1 MYTMRALMLLLQLAA
16 CVAFSGYAGAQ
27 GLNAGLGPENVPS
40 RDAPLQVAVGI
51 KINQVTFVDQKS
63 ENFGVVATI
72 RMQWKDPAF
81 AFDQDEY
88 GRDYRLMTGASLAE
102 FANAVPTVIPRFVV
116 ENQQGRRHEQE
127 ALAVVQSDGRIE
139 YFERSSYNLQA
150 PYFDF
155 RQYPFDTQKF
165 FLEIV
170 SVNPIDLIEFFP
182 LEEQS
187 GLGDKLGEEEWL
199 LENARLEISKIIGL
213 SGLESSKV
221 ALGFSGHRHLDYYIY
236 RIFVPLLVLIAVAW
250 ATFFL
255 GEYRKRIEVAGAN
268 LLVFVAFNFAI
279 SGDLPRLGYAT
290 FLDFM
295 LLWMFVITGSII
307 VFNVALRRLKV
318 AGQESLAQSID
329 NHMIKWIYPLV
340 YLVIIGVAVYRF
352 LL

>member
-16 CVAFSGYAGAQ
+16 CAAFFGDAGAQ
-27 GLNAGLGPENVPS
+27 GLNAGLAPESVPS

-51 KINQVTFVDQKS
+51 EINQVTFVDQKS

-72 RMQWKDPAF
+72 RMRWKDPAF
-81 AFDQDEY
+81 AFDQDDY
-88 GRDYRLMTGASLAE
+88 GRDYRLMKGPSFAKA
-102 FANAVPTVIPRFVV
+102 ANAVPTAIPRIVV

-127 ALAVVQSDGRIE
+127 ALVVIQSDGRIE
-139 YFERSSYNLQA
+139 YFERSSYRLQA

-155 RQYPFDTQKF
+155 RKYPFDTQKF

-170 SVNPIDLIEFFP
+170 SVNPIDLVEFSP

-187 GLGDKLGEEEWL
+187 GLGDKLGEEEWI

-213 SGLESSKV
+213 TGLESSKV
-221 ALGFSGHRHLDYYIY
+221 ALAFYGHRHLDYYVY
-236 RIFVPLLVLIAVAW
+236 RIFVPLLVLIVVAW

-268 LLVFVAFNFAI
+268 LLVFVAFNFAV
-279 SGDLPRLGYAT
+279 SGDLPKLGYAT
-290 FLDFM
+290 FLDFI
-295 LLWMFVITGSII
+295 LFWMFVITGSTI

-318 AGQESLAQSID
+318 AGQESRAQRID
-329 NHMIKWIYPLV
+329 NHVTKWIYPLG
-340 YLVIIGVAVYRF
+340 YLVIIGFAIYRF

>member
-1 MYTMRALMLLLQLAA
+1 M
-16 CVAFSGYAGAQ
+16 
-27 GLNAGLGPENVPS
+27 
-40 RDAPLQVAVGI
+40 
-51 KINQVTFVDQKS
+51 
-63 ENFGVVATI
+63 
-72 RMQWKDPAF
+72 
-81 AFDQDEY
+81 
-88 GRDYRLMTGASLAE
+88 
-102 FANAVPTVIPRFVV
+102 
-116 ENQQGRRHEQE
+116 
-127 ALAVVQSDGRIE
+127 
-139 YFERSSYNLQA
+139 
-150 PYFDF
+150 
-155 RQYPFDTQKF
+155 
-165 FLEIV
+165 
-170 SVNPIDLIEFFP
+170 SVNPIDLVEFSP

-187 GLGDKLGEEEWL
+187 GLGDKLGEEEWI

-221 ALGFSGHRHLDYYIY
+221 ALAFSGHRHLDYYIY
-236 RIFVPLLVLIAVAW
+236 RIFVPLLVLIVVAW

-279 SGDLPRLGYAT
+279 SGDLPKLGYAT

-318 AGQESLAQSID
+318 AGQESLAQRID